1 MINRIRHHAVEK
13 TPVSLATLFEPV
25 RADLEQ
31 VEREF
36 ARHVESHVA
45 LIPEIGRYIQGSGG
59 KRVRPAVLLMAGR
72 LCGVS
77 GDLAVLFA
85 SVIEFIH
92 TATLVHDDIVD
103 GATLR
108 RGRQAVHSRWGND
121 VTVLLGDYLYI
132 KSMALAL
139 RHDVLPVIRVL
150 CDITLGMIEGEIY
163 QLSKNGD
170 IDITEEEH
178 FEIIRRKTAYLFGG
192 CAQIGGMLG
201 NAQQEALRDY
211 GLNLGMT
218 FQIVDDVLDLTGS
231 EEVIGKP
238 VASDLREGKMTLP
251 LIHALSRDGRDLRAV
266 VDEVVQERQ
275 LRPERW
281 QRISAALRDHN
292 AVAYA
297 LEKATDFAR
306 EAQQLL
312 LAAFPPSPEREA
324 LAALPDYVLS
334 RDR

>member
-1 MINRIRHHAVEK
+1 MEK
-13 TPVSLATLFEPV
+13 SPVALAHIFEPV
-25 RADLEQ
+25 RDDLEK

-36 ARHVESHVA
+36 ARHLQSHVA
-45 LIPEIGRYIQGSGG
+45 VIPEIGRYIQGSGG
-59 KRVRPAVLLMAGR
+59 KRVRPAVLLMAAR
-72 LCGVS
+72 LCGFT

-103 GATLR
+103 DATLR
-108 RGRQAVHSRWGND
+108 RGREAVHARWGND

-132 KSMALAL
+132 KALALAL
-139 RHDVLPVIRVL
+139 RHDVLPLIRVL
-150 CDITLGMIEGEIY
+150 CDVTVGMIEGEIY

-170 IDITEEEH
+170 IDITEDEH
-178 FEIIRRKTAYLFGG
+178 YEIIRRKTAFLFGG
-192 CAQIGGMLG
+192 CGRIGAMLG
-201 NAQQEALRDY
+201 QADERQQQALHDY

-251 LIHALSRDGRDLRAV
+251 LIYALNRNGSAFRGLI
-266 VDEVVQERQ
+266 DEVVRERQ
-275 LRPERW
+275 VTPEGWRA
-281 QRISAALRDHN
+281 ISACLAEQR
-292 AVAYA
+292 AVEYA
-297 LEKATDFAR
+297 LGKAAEYAR
-306 EAQQLL
+306 RAQENLL
-312 LAAFPPSPEREA
+312 GVFPPSPERDA
-324 LAALPDYVLS
+324 LVALPEYVLS